1 MTVSMHLHDC
11 AVKEKQRAA
20 LAAQIAEYERKNGR
34 VKTIPPQRREPD
46 TRVDLVI
53 NAKSHDTGKKAD
65 GKHNER
71 NAARL
76 SIPVVKPDHAH
87 PITAIMLN
95 HAFRKLGVTK
105 KDAAQAMRV
114 SPSCISNICNS
125 KQQVSDE
132 RMREI
137 LACVWRLS
145 VERDAA

>member
-1 MTVSMHLHDC
+1 MTVSMNLHDC
-11 AVKEKQRAA
+11 AVKEKPRAE
-20 LAAQIAEYERKNGR
+20 IARQVAEFEARNGR
-34 VKTIPPQRREPD
+34 VETMPTVKRSPD
-46 TRVDLVI
+46 TRVDFVI

-114 SPSCISNICNS
+114 SPACISNICNS